1 MPTIHHTYML
11 FAWKLRTTMMKTL
24 LEWQSQPSLANTR
37 TLREL
42 SRGQGLAVGLNQP
55 TGLMTQSCRLAY
67 MKTQKIRMA
76 FREVALYIFT
86 SLSTPIGR
94 KQNPRRRRKEHQKR
108 KAVEE
113 NRFSSLPPRPQCV
126 VGLFCRTPTAEGGGL
141 LIGKERKRLAPFFSL
156 LCFGCARYW
165 AAVRQRP
172 NKFGAALDLHQW
184 SPLAAAA
191 TRT

>member
-1 MPTIHHTYML
+1 MDMPTIRRTYML
-11 FAWKLRTTMMKTL
+11 FAWKHRTTMMKTL

-76 FREVALYIFT
+76 FHEVALYIFT

-94 KQNPRRRRKEHQKR
+94 KQNPRRKRKEHQKR

-113 NRFSSLPPRPQCV
+113 NRFSSA
-126 VGLFCRTPTAEGGGL
+126 TPT
-141 LIGKERKRLAPFFSL
+141 
-156 LCFGCARYW
+156 
-165 AAVRQRP
+165 
-172 NKFGAALDLHQW
+172 
-184 SPLAAAA
+184 
-191 TRT
+191 T